1 RRQDQGVPLA
11 VDHPVPAHLRPAR
24 RRPGGV
30 HLAGRVQL
38 LVERAVR
45 PGRLGPGL
53 DRHVL
58 MAAKKKADKPAIS
71 PERLEEIRADARSG
85 RNWASEHEY
94 GPACVCGAFP
104 QGATVT
110 SWGRLLLK

>member
-1 RRQDQGVPLA
+1 
-11 VDHPVPAHLRPAR
+11 
-24 RRPGGV
+24 
-30 HLAGRVQL
+30 
-38 LVERAVR
+38 
-45 PGRLGPGL
+45 
-53 DRHVL
+53 

-110 SWGRLLLK
+110 SWGRLLLKGQCHRHGVYQASRITREGQ